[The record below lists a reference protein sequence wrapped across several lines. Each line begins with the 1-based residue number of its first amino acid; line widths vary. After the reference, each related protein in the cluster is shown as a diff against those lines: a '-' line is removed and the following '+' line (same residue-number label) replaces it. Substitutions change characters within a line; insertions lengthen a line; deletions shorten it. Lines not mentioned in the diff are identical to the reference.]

1 MQFPATISCRIWFL
15 LISCFSLFINAALLE
30 AAEKVAAAIIVKD
43 ALTSPNQPTTIEA
56 KLIAK
61 GIFTSAMLGGEPL
74 ELMIDGKRVAT
85 AMTGGDGKAFLT
97 YTPKAQGLVQVRVR
111 VGNSPRVAST
121 EGQAN
126 LAVWEKRN
134 PIIMI
139 ELSSLIEESPPS
151 RVPTVGLTLESVR
164 KPMPEAA
171 DELGKLTQF
180 YYRVIYLVFLPGG
193 RDGFQATAEAR
204 DWLKAYR
211 FPTGYVMVL
220 PPDANALG
228 AKVDE
233 FHAAGW
239 KTIKTG
245 VGRSPTFAEAFLQRR
260 LDAIIVPEPT
270 KGDIPR
276 KAKVAKDWKEVR
288 KKL

>member
-1 MQFPATISCRIWFL
+1 MFV
-15 LISCFSLFINAALLE
+15 NAALLE
-30 AAEKVAAAIIVKD
+30 AAEKVAATIIVKD

-56 KLIAK
+56 KLITK
-61 GIFTSAMLGGEPL
+61 GFFTSAMLGGEPL
-74 ELMIDGKRVAT
+74 ELVIDGKTVAT

-97 YTPKAQGLVQVRVR
+97 YTPKAQGQVQVHVR

-126 LAVWEKRN
+126 LVIWEKRN

-139 ELSSLIEESPPS
+139 ELSSLIEESQPS
-151 RVPTVGLTLESVR
+151 RVPTVGLTLEPAR

-171 DELGKLTQF
+171 NELGKLTQF

-193 RDGFQATAEAR
+193 MDGFQATAEAR
-204 DWLKAYR
+204 DWLKAHK
-211 FPTGYVMVL
+211 FPTGYVMAL

-228 AKVDE
+228 TKVDE

-245 VGRSPTFAEAFLQRR
+245 IGRSQIFVEAFLQRR

-270 KGDIPR
+270 KGEIPR